1 MVNHNFRQSGLAYVN
16 FACFPVPGGA
26 TPNPHLRGNTSRN
39 VITGPGLAELDMSLF
54 KNNYVKRISEAFNI
68 QLRAEVFNIANHTNF
83 NPPNNNNEQL
93 YNGSLGKLSTGG
105 VLSAPTAT
113 TSRQLQFAAKII
125 F

>member
-1 MVNHNFRQSGLAYVN
+1 
-16 FACFPVPGGA
+16 
-26 TPNPHLRGNTSRN
+26 
-39 VITGPGLAELDMSLF
+39 MSLF
-54 KNNYVKRISEAFNI
+54 KNNYVKKISENFNV

-93 YNGSLGKLSTGG
+93 YNGSLAKLSTGG
-105 VLSAPTAT
+105 VLSSPTAT